1 MTKKNKLQTT
11 IEELLSEE
19 LPLPVKDWLQKFVD
33 GKPTPYADRI
43 DEDSYYFELEMM
55 VAVLA
60 DDNRTAGSDLELP
73 EAAKDFVQE
82 YLYRLEASSEVHI
95 WNSPEV
101 LRAAW
106 PLMMTGFYDAG
117 TWLAGDVPGQ
127 IVVKTALRRLCTRAE
142 LMEFYERHGFED
154 NYKGR
159 DELPGSVS
167 VETYSDKMRLTKAA
181 RILAD
186 PRTDEDVSQRLREEI
201 NELANSTQVG
211 VAHPA
216 LVERAL
222 TLMFEAR
229 RKGYAKEIKRNRA
242 ALLKLLDELPE
253 PGDAAPRLRVGLA
266 RAGTCAPTDSLA
278 G

>member
-1 MTKKNKLQTT
+1 MTKAIKLQTT
-11 IEELLSEE
+11 VEELLSDE
-19 LPLPVKDWLQKFVD
+19 LPLPVKDWLEKFVE

-43 DEDSYYFELEMM
+43 DEDSYYHEIELM

-60 DDNRTAGSDLELP
+60 DHYKTTGGDLELP

-82 YLYRLEASSEVHI
+82 YLYRLEESSEIHI

-106 PLMMTGFYDAG
+106 PLMMTGFYDGG

-127 IVVKTALRRLCTRAE
+127 IVVKTALKRLCTRAE
-142 LMEFYERHGFED
+142 LMEFYERHGIED
-154 NYKGR
+154 KYKGR
-159 DELPGSVS
+159 DELPGSVP

-186 PRTDEDVSQRLREEI
+186 PRTPEDVRDKLETMI
-201 NELANSTQVG
+201 LDLSTATG
-211 VAHPA
+211 VYVYTPA

-222 TLMFEAR
+222 TLMFEAK
-229 RKGYAKEIKRNRA
+229 RKGQMKEIKRERA
-242 ALLKLLDELPE
+242 ALLKHLDGLPE
-253 PGDAAPRLRVGLA
+253 SGEKGGAK
-266 RAGTCAPTDSLA
+266 
-278 G
+278 